1 MIFHKPVL
9 LKEAIESLKIR
20 ANGKYMD
27 ATIGGGGHARAI
39 IEEGGIV
46 LGIDQ
51 DPEAIEY
58 VREKSKFKIQNSKLV
73 LVRGNFLD
81 IKEIAHLNNFEKP
94 DGILFDLGISS
105 YQLDESGRGFS
116 FLRNEPLDMR
126 MSKDSEL
133 TAWEIVSR
141 WNKDELYQ
149 IFSKL
154 GEEPNSRAISDSIV
168 RARRLR
174 PINTTGELAD
184 VVAESVRG
192 KKTGRLARR
201 HPATRI
207 FQALRITVNRELENL
222 EKGLKGG
229 FEILAGG
236 GRLSVISFHSLED
249 RIVKSFFRK
258 LVFSGSAELT
268 NKKPIVPKIQEIRE
282 NRRARSAKL
291 RTIEK
296 I

>member
-1 MIFHKPVL
+1 
-9 LKEAIESLKIR
+9 LK
-20 ANGKYMD
+20 N
-27 ATIGGGGHARAI
+27 
-39 IEEGGIV
+39 
-46 LGIDQ
+46 
-51 DPEAIEY
+51 
-58 VREKSKFKIQNSKLV
+58 
-73 LVRGNFLD
+73 
-81 IKEIAHLNNFEKP
+81 
-94 DGILFDLGISS
+94 LGISS